1 MPFRCDYCQRL
12 FKHKRSRDRHV
23 KLHTGDR
30 KYRCTQCESAFSR
43 SDHLKI
49 HMKTHDNG
57 KPYQCTVCNRGYN
70 TAAALSSHMQNHK
83 KITEPPTDLLV
94 APYNRGSTPNE
105 QQGDKDVREDD
116 SPDPPK
122 PLLCNFCPQVC
133 SSPTALGDHVLQS
146 HRSFSS
152 SSPLSESP
160 RPPSSRACFKCLDE
174 LASPNAVCPHKK
186 TYGDN
191 DGDKSN
197 SDSKTHDGISP
208 TMKLTCGFCSKS
220 DFPTFES
227 LQLHVQVLHV
237 PTGSTADN
245 ALAASIRSL
254 QSMLH
259 NKRPHHGQNAQ
270 MGMYALK
277 ILDFGQC
284 V

>member
-105 QQGDKDVREDD
+105 QQVSLILGLFSLKYVIII
-116 SPDPPK
+116 
-122 PLLCNFCPQVC
+122 LL
-133 SSPTALGDHVLQS
+133 S
-146 HRSFSS
+146 
-152 SSPLSESP
+152 
-160 RPPSSRACFKCLDE
+160 
-174 LASPNAVCPHKK
+174 
-186 TYGDN
+186 
-191 DGDKSN
+191 
-197 SDSKTHDGISP
+197 
-208 TMKLTCGFCSKS
+208 
-220 DFPTFES
+220 
-227 LQLHVQVLHV
+227 
-237 PTGSTADN
+237 
-245 ALAASIRSL
+245 
-254 QSMLH
+254 
-259 NKRPHHGQNAQ
+259 
-270 MGMYALK
+270 
-277 ILDFGQC
+277 
-284 V
+284 